1 MFFIILVILLQMFV
15 VKILEE
21 NLIYIY
27 WFNILINY
35 KSVYILI
42 FFFGFSI
49 YLFGFV
55 REFICC
61 IYGSIYFYCIMGVQ
75 FIDYIVVGIFFF

>member
-27 WFNILINY
+27 WFNIFNY
-35 KSVYILI
+35 KSVYISI

-75 FIDYIVVGIFFF
+75 FVDYIVVGIFFF